1 MDSEAPRGAQKAPQ
15 EFRQG
20 WKTATQ
26 DYQTIRYEKSGS
38 LATIT
43 LNRPNVLN
51 AVNEK
56 MGQELQDALRN
67 AERDEEVR
75 CLIITG
81 SGRAFCAGEDIQD
94 LRGQYER
101 GENPKLG
108 ERLLHKYNPIIRR
121 IRRMEKPV
129 IAAVNGV
136 AAGAGAGIAY
146 SCDIRIASEHAKFL
160 QAFIRVGLA
169 PDSGTSFFLPR
180 LAGFSKALELS
191 LTGDEIPSKDA
202 ERYGIVYRVVPEE
215 QLMATAQDVAT
226 KLAQGATK
234 AIGLTKRALNKSIS
248 SDLETV
254 LEYES
259 YLQEIAGATA
269 DHIEAVRAFFE
280 KRKPVF
286 KGK

>member
-1 MDSEAPRGAQKAPQ
+1 MSDN
-15 EFRQG
+15 
-20 WKTATQ
+20 
-26 DYQTIRYEKSGS
+26 I
-38 LATIT
+38 ATIT
-43 LNRPNVLN
+43 LNRPDVLN
-51 AVNEK
+51 AVNER
-56 MGQELQDALRN
+56 MGKELLEALRS
-67 AERDEEVR
+67 AEKEDDVH

-81 SGRAFCAGEDIQD
+81 NGRAFCAGEDIQD
-94 LRGQYER
+94 LRGQYES

-108 ERLLHKYNPIIRR
+108 ERLLLKYNPIIRQ

-146 SCDIRIASEHAKFL
+146 SCDIRVASDNAKFL
-160 QAFIRVGLA
+160 QAFIKVGLA

-180 LAGFSKALELS
+180 LAGFSKAMELS
-191 LTGDEIPSKDA
+191 LTGDELTSKDA
-202 ERYGIVYRVVPEE
+202 ERLGLVSKVVPAE
-215 QLMATAQDVAT
+215 QLMGTARELAT
-226 KLAQGATK
+226 KLAQGPSR

-286 KGK
+286 KWK

>member
-1 MDSEAPRGAQKAPQ
+1 M
-15 EFRQG
+15 
-20 WKTATQ
+20 
-26 DYQTIRYEKSGS
+26 RYEKSDNI
-38 LATIT
+38 ATIT
-43 LNRPNVLN
+43 LNRPDVLN
-51 AVNEK
+51 AVNER
-56 MGQELQDALRN
+56 MGKELLDALRS
-67 AERDEEVR
+67 AERDDEVH

-108 ERLLHKYNPIIRR
+108 EKLLLKYNPIIRQ
-121 IRRMEKPV
+121 IRRMQKPV

-146 SCDIRIASEHAKFL
+146 SCDIRVASDNARFL
-160 QAFIRVGLA
+160 QAFIKVGLA

-191 LTGDEIPSKDA
+191 LTGDELTSKDA
-202 ERYGIVYRVVPEE
+202 ERLGLVSKVVPAE
-215 QLMATAQDVAT
+215 QLMGTARELAT
-226 KLAQGATK
+226 KLAQGPLR

-248 SDLETV
+248 SDLEAV

-259 YLQEIAGATA
+259 YLQDIAGATA
-269 DHIEAVRAFFE
+269 DHIESVRAFFE
-280 KRKPVF
+280 KKKPVF

>member
-1 MDSEAPRGAQKAPQ
+1 MSDN
-15 EFRQG
+15 
-20 WKTATQ
+20 
-26 DYQTIRYEKSGS
+26 I
-38 LATIT
+38 ATIT
-43 LNRPNVLN
+43 LNRPDVLN
-51 AVNEK
+51 AVNER
-56 MGQELQDALRN
+56 MGKELLDALRS
-67 AERDEEVR
+67 AEKEDDVH

-94 LRGQYER
+94 LRGQYES

-108 ERLLHKYNPIIRR
+108 ERLLLKYNPIIRQ

-146 SCDIRIASEHAKFL
+146 SCDIRVASDNAKFL
-160 QAFIRVGLA
+160 QAFVKVGLA

-191 LTGDEIPSKDA
+191 LTGDELTSKDA
-202 ERYGIVYRVVPEE
+202 ERLGLVSKVVPAE
-215 QLMATAQDVAT
+215 QLMGTARELAT
-226 KLAQGATK
+226 KLARGPSR

-286 KGK
+286 KGR

>member
-1 MDSEAPRGAQKAPQ
+1 MSDN
-15 EFRQG
+15 
-20 WKTATQ
+20 
-26 DYQTIRYEKSGS
+26 I
-38 LATIT
+38 ATIT
-43 LNRPNVLN
+43 LNRPDVLN
-51 AVNEK
+51 AVNER
-56 MGQELQDALRN
+56 MGKELLDALRS
-67 AERDEEVR
+67 AEKEDDVH

-94 LRGQYER
+94 LRSQYER

-108 ERLLHKYNPIIRR
+108 ERLLLKYNPIIRQ

-146 SCDIRIASEHAKFL
+146 SCDIRVASDNAKFL
-160 QAFIRVGLA
+160 QAFIKVGLA

-180 LAGFSKALELS
+180 LAGFSKAMELS
-191 LTGDEIPSKDA
+191 LTGDELTSKDA
-202 ERYGIVYRVVPEE
+202 ERLGLVSKVVPAE
-215 QLMATAQDVAT
+215 QLMGTARELAT
-226 KLAQGATK
+226 KLAQGPSR

-286 KGK
+286 KWK

>member
-1 MDSEAPRGAQKAPQ
+1 M
-15 EFRQG
+15 
-20 WKTATQ
+20 
-26 DYQTIRYEKSGS
+26 RYEKSDTI
-38 LATIT
+38 ATIT
-43 LNRPNVLN
+43 LNRPDVLN
-51 AVNEK
+51 AVNET
-56 MGQELQDALRN
+56 MGKELLDALRS
-67 AERDEEVR
+67 AERDDEVH

-81 SGRAFCAGEDIQD
+81 NGRAFCAGEDIQD

-108 ERLLHKYNPIIRR
+108 ERLLLKYNPIIRQ
-121 IRRMEKPV
+121 IRRMQKPV

-146 SCDIRIASEHAKFL
+146 SCDIRIASDNARFL
-160 QAFIRVGLA
+160 QAFIKVGLA
-169 PDSGTSFFLPR
+169 PDSGTSFFLSR

-191 LTGDEIPSKDA
+191 LTGDELTSKDA
-202 ERYGIVYRVVPEE
+202 ERLGLVSKVVPAE
-215 QLMATAQDVAT
+215 QLIGTARELAT
-226 KLAQGATK
+226 KLAQGPSR

-280 KRKPVF
+280 KRKPLF

>member
-1 MDSEAPRGAQKAPQ
+1 
-15 EFRQG
+15 
-20 WKTATQ
+20 
-26 DYQTIRYEKSGS
+26 
-38 LATIT
+38 
-43 LNRPNVLN
+43 
-51 AVNEK
+51 
-56 MGQELQDALRN
+56 MGKEILDALRS
-67 AERDEEVR
+67 AERDDDVH
-75 CLIITG
+75 CLILTG
-81 SGRAFCAGEDIQD
+81 SGRAFCTGEDIQD

-101 GENPKLG
+101 RENPKLG
-108 ERLLHKYNPIIRR
+108 ERLLLKYNPIIRQ
-121 IRRMEKPV
+121 IRRMQKPV

-146 SCDIRIASEHAKFL
+146 SCDIRIASDNARFL
-160 QAFIRVGLA
+160 QAFIKVGLA

-180 LAGFSKALELS
+180 LVGFSKALELA
-191 LTGDEIPSKDA
+191 LTGNELTSKDA
-202 ERYGIVYRVVPEE
+202 ERLGLVSEVVPTE
-215 QLMATAQDVAT
+215 QLIGTARELAT
-226 KLAQGATK
+226 KLAQGPLK

-259 YLQEIAGATA
+259 YLQEIAGTTA

>member
-1 MDSEAPRGAQKAPQ
+1 LQ
-15 EFRQG
+15 
-20 WKTATQ
+20 
-26 DYQTIRYEKSGS
+26 YEKSDEIV
-38 LATIT
+38 TIT
-43 LNRPNVLN
+43 LNRPDVLN
-51 AVNEK
+51 AVNEA
-56 MGQELQDALRN
+56 MGKELLDALRS
-67 AERDEEVR
+67 AERDDEVH

-81 SGRAFCAGEDIQD
+81 NGRAFCAGEDIQD

-108 ERLLHKYNPIIRR
+108 ERLLHKYNPIVRQ
-121 IRRMEKPV
+121 IRRMQKPV

-146 SCDIRIASEHAKFL
+146 SCDVRVASDNAKFL
-160 QAFIRVGLA
+160 QAFIRIGLA

-180 LAGFSKALELS
+180 LVGFAKALELS
-191 LTGDEIPSKDA
+191 LTGDEVASKDA
-202 ERYGIVYRVVPEE
+202 ERFGLVSKVVPAE
-215 QLMATAQDVAT
+215 QLMATAREAGM
-226 KLAQGATK
+226 KLTRGPLK

-286 KGK
+286 KGR

>member
-1 MDSEAPRGAQKAPQ
+1 M
-15 EFRQG
+15 
-20 WKTATQ
+20 
-26 DYQTIRYEKSGS
+26 
-38 LATIT
+38 
-43 LNRPNVLN
+43 LN

-67 AERDEEVR
+67 AERDDEVR

-108 ERLLHKYNPIIRR
+108 ERLLHKYNPIIRQ

-146 SCDIRIASEHAKFL
+146 SCDIRIASENAKFL

-180 LAGFSKALELS
+180 LAGLSKALELS
-191 LTGDEIPSKDA
+191 LTGDEIASRDA
-202 ERYGIVYRVVPEE
+202 ERYGLVYRVVPEE
-215 QLMATAQDVAT
+215 QLIATATDVAT

-269 DHIEAVRAFFE
+269 DHIEGVRAFFE

>member
-1 MDSEAPRGAQKAPQ
+1 MAAQS
-15 EFRQG
+15 
-20 WKTATQ
+20 
-26 DYQTIRYEKSGS
+26 YQTLHYERSDGI
-38 LATIT
+38 ATIT
-43 LNRPNVLN
+43 LNRPDVLN
-51 AVNEK
+51 AVNTA
-56 MGQELQDALRN
+56 MGKELLEALRS
-67 AERDEEVR
+67 AEKDEEVH

-81 SGRAFCAGEDIQD
+81 NGRAFCAGEDIQD

-108 ERLLHKYNPIIRR
+108 ERLLVKYNPIVRQIRN
-121 IRRMEKPV
+121 MQKPV

-136 AAGAGAGIAY
+136 AAGAGTGIAY
-146 SCDIRIASEHAKFL
+146 SCDVRVASEDARFL
-160 QAFIRVGLA
+160 QAFIKVGLA

-180 LAGFSKALELS
+180 LVGFSKALELS
-191 LTGDEIPSKDA
+191 LTGDELSSKDA
-202 ERYGIVYRVVPEE
+202 ERLGLVSKVVPKE
-215 QLMATAQDVAT
+215 QLMETARELGT
-226 KLAQGATK
+226 KLARGPSK

>member
-1 MDSEAPRGAQKAPQ
+1 V
-15 EFRQG
+15 
-20 WKTATQ
+20 
-26 DYQTIRYEKSGS
+26 RYEKSDYI
-38 LATIT
+38 ATIT
-43 LNRPNVLN
+43 LNRPEVLN
-51 AVNEK
+51 AVNAR
-56 MGQELQDALRN
+56 MGEELLDALRS
-67 AERDEEVR
+67 AESDDEVH

-94 LRGQYER
+94 LRGQYEK
-101 GENPKLG
+101 GDNPKLG
-108 ERLLHKYNPIIRR
+108 ERLLVKYNPIIRQ
-121 IRRMEKPV
+121 IRRLQKPV

-146 SCDIRIASEHAKFL
+146 SCDVRVASENARFL
-160 QAFIRVGLA
+160 QAFIKVGLA

-191 LTGDEIPSKDA
+191 LTGDELTSKDA
-202 ERYGIVYRVVPEE
+202 ERLGLVSKVVPAE
-215 QLMATAQDVAT
+215 QLMETARELGT
-226 KLAQGATK
+226 KLAQGPSK

-259 YLQEIAGATA
+259 YLQEIAGGTA

-286 KGK
+286 KGN

>member
-1 MDSEAPRGAQKAPQ
+1 VD
-15 EFRQG
+15 
-20 WKTATQ
+20 T
-26 DYQTIRYEKSGS
+26 DYQTILYEK
-38 LATIT
+38 AENVTTIT
-43 LNRPNVLN
+43 LNRPEVLN
-51 AVNEK
+51 AVNET
-56 MGQELQDALRN
+56 MGRELLDALRVSGQ
-67 AERDEEVR
+67 DEGTR

-81 SGRAFCAGEDIQD
+81 NGRAFSAGEDIQD

-108 ERLLHKYNPIIRR
+108 ERLLSKYNPIVRR
-121 IRRMEKPV
+121 IRQMPKPI

-146 SCDIRIASEHAKFL
+146 ACDIRIASDTAKFL
-160 QAFIRVGLA
+160 QAFIRVGLV

-180 LAGFSKALELS
+180 LVGFAKALELS
-191 LTGDEIPSKDA
+191 LMGEELTSSDA
-202 ERYGIVYRVVPEE
+202 ERLGVVAKVVQAD
-215 QLMATAQDVAT
+215 QLMPVTRELAT
-226 KLAQGATK
+226 KLSQGPTK
-234 AIGLTKRALNKSIS
+234 ALALTKRAMNKSLV
-248 SDLETV
+248 SDFETV

-269 DHIEAVRAFFE
+269 DHAEAVRAFFE

>member
-1 MDSEAPRGAQKAPQ
+1 
-15 EFRQG
+15 
-20 WKTATQ
+20 
-26 DYQTIRYEKSGS
+26 
-38 LATIT
+38 
-43 LNRPNVLN
+43 
-51 AVNEK
+51 
-56 MGQELQDALRN
+56 MGKELLDALRS
-67 AERDEEVR
+67 AERDDEVH

-108 ERLLHKYNPIIRR
+108 ERLLLKYNPIIRQ
-121 IRRMEKPV
+121 IRRMQKPV

-146 SCDIRIASEHAKFL
+146 SCDIRIASDNARFL
-160 QAFIRVGLA
+160 QAFIKVGLA
-169 PDSGTSFFLPR
+169 PDSGTSFFLSR

-191 LTGDEIPSKDA
+191 LTGDELTSKDA
-202 ERYGIVYRVVPEE
+202 ERLGLVSKVVPAE
-215 QLMATAQDVAT
+215 QLIGTARELAT
-226 KLAQGATK
+226 KLAQGPSK

-248 SDLETV
+248 SYLETV

-280 KRKPVF
+280 KRKPLF

>member
-1 MDSEAPRGAQKAPQ
+1 M
-15 EFRQG
+15 
-20 WKTATQ
+20 
-26 DYQTIRYEKSGS
+26 
-38 LATIT
+38 
-43 LNRPNVLN
+43 NRPNVLN

-56 MGQELQDALRN
+56 MGQELQQALSE

-81 SGRAFCAGEDIQD
+81 SGRAFSAGEDIQD

-108 ERLLHKYNPIIRR
+108 ERLLQKYNPIIRR

-146 SCDIRIASEHAKFL
+146 SCDVRIASENAKFL

-169 PDSGTSFFLPR
+169 PDSGTSYFLPR

-191 LTGDEIPSKDA
+191 LMGNELTSKDA
-202 ERYGIVYRVVPEE
+202 ERYGLVYKVVPEE
-215 QLMATAQDVAT
+215 KLMATAEEIAT
-226 KLAQGATK
+226 KLAQGPSK

-286 KGK
+286 KGR

>member
-1 MDSEAPRGAQKAPQ
+1 MSAPVY
-15 EFRQG
+15 E
-20 WKTATQ
+20 
-26 DYQTIRYEKSGS
+26 TIQYEKSNGIGV
-38 LATIT
+38 IT
-43 LNRPNVLN
+43 LNRPDVLN
-51 AVNEK
+51 AVNER
-56 MGQELQDALRN
+56 MGKELLDALRN
-67 AERDEEVR
+67 ADRDDEVR
-75 CLIITG
+75 CLILTG
-81 SGRAFCAGEDIQD
+81 RGRGFCAGEDIQD

-121 IRRMEKPV
+121 IRQMQKPV

-146 SCDIRIASEHAKFL
+146 SCDIRIASDNAKFI

-180 LAGFSKALELS
+180 LVGFAKALELA
-191 LTGDEIPSKDA
+191 LTGDELTSKDA
-202 ERYGIVYRVVPEE
+202 ERFGLVSKVVPLE
-215 QLMATAQDVAT
+215 QLMTSARELAI
-226 KLAQGATK
+226 KLAQGPTR

-259 YLQEIAGATA
+259 YLQEMAGATS
-269 DHIEAVRAFFE
+269 DHIEAIRAFFE
-280 KRKPVF
+280 KRKPIF

>member
-1 MDSEAPRGAQKAPQ
+1 
-15 EFRQG
+15 
-20 WKTATQ
+20 
-26 DYQTIRYEKSGS
+26 
-38 LATIT
+38 
-43 LNRPNVLN
+43 VLN
-51 AVNEK
+51 AVNER
-56 MGQELQDALRN
+56 MGKELLDALRR
-67 AERDEEVR
+67 AERDDEVH

-108 ERLLHKYNPIIRR
+108 ERLLLKYNPIIRQ
-121 IRRMEKPV
+121 IRRMQKPV

-146 SCDIRIASEHAKFL
+146 SCDVRVASDNARFL
-160 QAFIRVGLA
+160 QAFIKVGLA

-191 LTGDEIPSKDA
+191 LTGDELTSKDA
-202 ERYGIVYRVVPEE
+202 ERLGLVSKVVPAE
-215 QLMATAQDVAT
+215 QLMGTARELAT
-226 KLAQGATK
+226 KLAQGPSR

-280 KRKPVF
+280 KRKPLF

>member
-1 MDSEAPRGAQKAPQ
+1 
-15 EFRQG
+15 
-20 WKTATQ
+20 
-26 DYQTIRYEKSGS
+26 
-38 LATIT
+38 
-43 LNRPNVLN
+43 
-51 AVNEK
+51 
-56 MGQELQDALRN
+56 MGRELLDALRN
-67 AERDEEVR
+67 AERDDEVR
-75 CLIITG
+75 CVIITG
-81 SGRAFCAGEDIQD
+81 TGRAFCAGEDIQD

-108 ERLLHKYNPIIRR
+108 DRLLHKYNPIIRR

-146 SCDIRIASEHAKFL
+146 SCDIRIASENAKFL
-160 QAFIRVGLA
+160 QAFIKVGLA

-191 LTGDEIPSKDA
+191 LTGDEVSSRDA
-202 ERYGIVYRVVPEE
+202 ERYGLVYRVVPED
-215 QLMATAQDVAT
+215 QLMATAREVAS
-226 KLAQGATK
+226 KLAQGATR

-269 DHIEAVRAFFE
+269 DHLEAVRAFFE

>member
-1 MDSEAPRGAQKAPQ
+1 MSDN
-15 EFRQG
+15 
-20 WKTATQ
+20 
-26 DYQTIRYEKSGS
+26 I
-38 LATIT
+38 ATIT
-43 LNRPNVLN
+43 LNRPDVLN
-51 AVNEK
+51 AVNER
-56 MGQELQDALRN
+56 MGKELLDALRS
-67 AERDEEVR
+67 AEKEDDVH

-94 LRGQYER
+94 LRGQYES

-108 ERLLHKYNPIIRR
+108 ERLLLKYNPIIRQ

-146 SCDIRIASEHAKFL
+146 SCDIRVASDNAKFL
-160 QAFIRVGLA
+160 QAFIKVGLA

-180 LAGFSKALELS
+180 LAGFSKAMELS
-191 LTGDEIPSKDA
+191 LTGDELTSKDA
-202 ERYGIVYRVVPEE
+202 ERLGLVSKVVPAE
-215 QLMATAQDVAT
+215 QLMGTARELAT
-226 KLAQGATK
+226 KLARGPSR

-286 KGK
+286 KWK